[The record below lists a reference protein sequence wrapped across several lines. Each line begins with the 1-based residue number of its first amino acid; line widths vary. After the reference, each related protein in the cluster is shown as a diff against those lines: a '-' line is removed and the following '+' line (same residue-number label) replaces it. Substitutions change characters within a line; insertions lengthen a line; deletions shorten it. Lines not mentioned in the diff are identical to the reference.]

1 MDYHN
6 PEPGSFW
13 LGGAILEALET
24 RRPSVDV
31 SLLAKVQ
38 QATENRHTGRVKPA
52 ISGRR
57 YHRKKVQHEA
67 EM

>member
-13 LGGAILEALET
+13 LGGAILAALET

-38 QATENRHTGRVKPA
+38 QATEARHTGAVKPA

-57 YHRKKVQHEA
+57 YHRKKARHEA